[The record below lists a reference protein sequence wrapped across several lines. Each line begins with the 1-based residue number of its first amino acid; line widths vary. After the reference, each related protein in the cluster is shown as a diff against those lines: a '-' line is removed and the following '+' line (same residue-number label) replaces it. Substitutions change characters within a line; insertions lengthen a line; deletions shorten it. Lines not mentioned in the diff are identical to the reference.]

1 MKLYQLDTG
10 APVDV
15 PDSDVPAALQSGKVG
30 LPAGSAIPYQDED
43 GSIKSVPIEQSHTID
58 WSKAAVV
65 PHSALEA
72 QELQASHG
80 GALEQAKAGLEG
92 LASGATLG
100 ASDVLEGQAL
110 GNTADIEAR
119 RKANPWTAGAG
130 QAVGALAPSLL
141 APEAGVG
148 EVEEAGALG
157 SLARIGAAPTRG
169 VGLAGGAVEGGIRD
183 LLGAGAGDSF
193 VAALAKNVAAKGAG
207 AATEG
212 AIYGATQHLD
222 EQMLGDPDANG
233 ESLLAATGHG
243 ALLGLGLGAGLGA
256 VGELGGAA
264 FERVVPRLH
273 GLAGDTAARAVSP
286 GAEAALEHL
295 PGGARAA
302 GQRLIDDGMIH
313 AGETS
318 EQIAAKLGPAADEA
332 DARAAKILATA
343 DAAGTPGPSLRAIVD
358 DTEKEIAALRETPD
372 GEEAAKALRTQL
384 DAVTEAAG
392 VPKDSGWLT
401 PSAVPGATGESGKTG
416 DAGAFFRGDPGRD
429 ERIHEYL
436 GYGYLEAN
444 EYMRG
449 GPAAYA
455 VAHGQPAADE
465 MGQYVAK
472 LNADLSSAPNKVATV
487 HRITSMTP
495 EQVQSLRAG
504 SVQTEAPWF
513 VTEDASK
520 VAQLKGSGF
529 DAGEG
534 TPVQLKIED
543 HPVSVSDLG
552 KKRPGEAL
560 IPAGTDFQVASLHEE
575 NGVLVATLKDVSQKA
590 AAARARI
597 GSSATD
603 LSEIFGVH
611 IPEMEPS
618 VDRAAIID
626 AARLPFAKTADL
638 VPTLEGP
645 LKAIVQRELDAA
657 GAKAAAKLGGS
668 FLDEYKDAKLA
679 AAQYRALASAPPPG
693 SRSVKQMATAA
704 GLGLLTH
711 GPAGAA
717 GGLALGLAKQWA
729 AERGH
734 STAAVVLDK
743 LAALRGVERA
753 AQTVDRKFARGIAA
767 LLPGAEERAP
777 LKVSMVTHAA
787 GEEPYAARVAA
798 VQRAAADPGA
808 AASAAVGDIAQH
820 APKVA
825 KAFQSAA
832 VRATNYLA
840 GLVPKTTRAP
850 SITPQF
856 DRPFVANAA
865 QKATFNRAFDVAHDP
880 AVVLKRAAEG
890 RLTQDH
896 VKAMAQIYPAR
907 YARVVQQVHERLADL
922 RKPLTTAQKQT
933 IGTLLG
939 RGPDPEMTRR
949 YQAAY
954 QVEAPKPTG
963 PQQPQHENKPSPH
976 APRRPITAPARN
988 AALNVG
994 RPIGS

>member
-392 VPKDSGWLT
+392 VP
-401 PSAVPGATGESGKTG
+401 
-416 DAGAFFRGDPGRD
+416 
-429 ERIHEYL
+429 
-436 GYGYLEAN
+436 
-444 EYMRG
+444 
-449 GPAAYA
+449 
-455 VAHGQPAADE
+455 
-465 MGQYVAK
+465 
-472 LNADLSSAPNKVATV
+472 
-487 HRITSMTP
+487 
-495 EQVQSLRAG
+495 
-504 SVQTEAPWF
+504 
-513 VTEDASK
+513 
-520 VAQLKGSGF
+520 
-529 DAGEG
+529 
-534 TPVQLKIED
+534 
-543 HPVSVSDLG
+543 
-552 KKRPGEAL
+552 
-560 IPAGTDFQVASLHEE
+560 
-575 NGVLVATLKDVSQKA
+575 
-590 AAARARI
+590 
-597 GSSATD
+597 
-603 LSEIFGVH
+603 
-611 IPEMEPS
+611 EMEPS
-618 VDRAAIID
+618 VDRAAILD

-693 SRSVKQMATAA
+693 SRSVKKMATAA